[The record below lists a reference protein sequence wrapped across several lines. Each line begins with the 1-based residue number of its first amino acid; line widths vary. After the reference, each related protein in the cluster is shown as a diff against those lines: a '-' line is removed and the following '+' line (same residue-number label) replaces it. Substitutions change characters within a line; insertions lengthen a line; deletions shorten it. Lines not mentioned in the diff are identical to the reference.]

1 MASTAGA
8 GMVTFCHCCDQQVGL
23 DWEMTSMLAALPV
36 QYSSHTGSAPPT
48 FRNGITPLRRT
59 VSPGQTSTK
68 TRSRSSLSLVSHSDD
83 RSSSPAPARVQDD
96 PQQQGSTTP
105 AESQSEGVEAGSLG
119 QSTSTPAGSAGASM
133 NAPPSKPQTSSV
145 RRLSPFAADDA
156 QDEAVASFSAAQRHA
171 D

>member
-1 MASTAGA
+1 
-8 GMVTFCHCCDQQVGL
+8 
-23 DWEMTSMLAALPV
+23 MLAALPV
-36 QYSSHTGSAPPT
+36 QYSSHTGSAPPIVK
-48 FRNGITPLRRT
+48 NGIPPLRRT
-59 VSPGQTSTK
+59 ASPGQAK

-83 RSSSPAPARVQDD
+83 RSSSPAPDRVQDD

-119 QSTSTPAGSAGASM
+119 QSSSMHVGGAGASM
-133 NAPPSKPQTSSV
+133 DAPPSKPQTSSV

-156 QDEAVASFSAAQRHA
+156 QDEAVASFSAAQRNA

>member
-36 QYSSHTGSAPPT
+36 QYSSHTDSAPPT
-48 FRNGITPLRRT
+48 FRNGIPPLRRT

-68 TRSRSSLSLVSHSDD
+68 TRSRSSLSLGSHSDD
-83 RSSSPAPARVQDD
+83 RSSSPAPDRVRDD
-96 PQQQGSTTP
+96 AQQQGSTTP
-105 AESQSEGVEAGSLG
+105 AESQSEGLEAGTL
-119 QSTSTPAGSAGASM
+119 QSSSAPAGSTGVSM
-133 NAPPSKPQTSSV
+133 DAPLSKPQTSSV
-145 RRLSPFAADDA
+145 RRLSPFAANDA
-156 QDEAVASFSAAQRHA
+156 QDEAVASFNTAQRNA